1 MTIQRLSSRIT
12 VYSSISK
19 TPLIN
24 SQQTTKMK
32 AKIRDDLKAGGTF
45 VKKME
50 VVITK
55 DGPRI
60 NLIR

>member
-1 MTIQRLSSRIT
+1 MTIQKLFSEISN
-12 VYSSISK
+12 YNSISK
-19 TPLIN
+19 LN
-24 SQQTTKMK
+24 LVNGQQPTKIK
-32 AKIRDDLKAGGTF
+32 VKIRNDLKAGGTF

-60 NLIR
+60 NLVR

>member
-1 MTIQRLSSRIT
+1 MTIQKLSS
-12 VYSSISK
+12 YNSIIK
-19 TPLIN
+19 TSLIN

-32 AKIRDDLKAGGTF
+32 VEIRDDLKAGGTF

-55 DGPRI
+55 DGPVI
-60 NLIR
+60 NLIV